1 MCRRPVTSSVL
12 KIFSSARIKL
22 NMPERTVPFVK
33 YSPFGAKLL
42 GVSIQVPGR
51 DMPFLRTF
59 AALVTAVLLAAP
71 HSALAD
77 TNEPISVKVNMARI
91 LRISAP
97 AATVIIGNPGVADVT
112 IQDPQT
118 LVLTGKSYGTTN
130 LIVLDNSGNPV
141 ADTMVSVVQ
150 PTGDTITVFNGQA
163 RTTLSCNPICQ
174 QTITLGDDPA
184 FTTNALTSSGA
195 VAGSAHQ

>member
-1 MCRRPVTSSVL
+1 
-12 KIFSSARIKL
+12 
-22 NMPERTVPFVK
+22 
-33 YSPFGAKLL
+33 
-42 GVSIQVPGR
+42 
-51 DMPFLRTF
+51 MPFLRTF
-59 AALVTAVLLAAP
+59 AAVVIAALLVAP
-71 HSALAD
+71 HSAVAD

-130 LIVLDNSGNPV
+130 LIILDSAGNPV

-150 PTGDTITVFNGQA
+150 PTGDTITVYNGQA

-174 QTITLGDDPA
+174 QSIMLGDDTG
-184 FTTNALTSSGA
+184 FTSNVLASAGMLQSSA
-195 VAGSAHQ
+195 KSQ